1 MEKFFLILLFTFN
14 TTEECNLIQD
24 QFNSQSNELIEKL
37 QLLEDCAKPV
47 SPFLDKVY
55 SNIKYR
61 ANRLKV
67 CVGLVKNGNN
77 GFDCSR
83 ELRKM
88 RRSRDEDECA
98 GEFELVEK
106 YFKEFETAIKEF
118 QSCQR

>member
-1 MEKFFLILLFTFN
+1 MEKFLLILFFTLN
-14 TTEECNLIQD
+14 TTGNCNVTQEK
-24 QFNSQSNELIEKL
+24 FNSKSNELIEKL
-37 QLLEDCAKPV
+37 QFLEDCAKPV

-67 CVGLVKNGNN
+67 CVGLVKTGNN

-88 RRSRDEDECA
+88 RRSRNEDECA

-106 YFKEFETAIKEF
+106 YFKEFETAIKEL
-118 QSCQR
+118 QSCQS

>member
-1 MEKFFLILLFTFN
+1 MEKVLFILFFMFN

-24 QFNSQSNELIEKL
+24 QFNNKSNELIKKL
-37 QLLEDCAKPV
+37 QTLEDCAKPV

-88 RRSRDEDECA
+88 RRSHKEDECA

-106 YFKEFETAIKEF
+106 YFKEFEKLIQKRK
-118 QSCQR
+118 SC